1 MAKKNKNKT
10 GAPSREKFIAAV
22 IKSRTPIVHRK
33 DISDWQNA
41 KQAAIRVDN
50 PRFSQLQE
58 LFDYIM
64 DDAHLSSQVLLRKS
78 MPLGSE
84 YDLVRENGDT
94 DDQATYNLTVMPSTR
109 RLLNAILDAQLYGY
123 SLVELDPRP
132 GNPDPLGITLIDRRH
147 IDPRNG
153 LVLIDTSDTTGIPY
167 RELREFGTYILEFR
181 GEGLGLLDKAVP
193 HVLFKRFAQSCWS
206 EFCEV
211 CGMPPRVIKTNTQ
224 DPNLRDKYLEMLSN
238 YGSGANGVIDIDDE
252 MIIVATNAS
261 NGEAYENLI
270 RLCSNELSLLINGAV
285 LGQDTRYGS
294 NSKEETSANLNAKLI
309 KFDFD
314 YIEANFNTIVI
325 PALVTLGIIPQGLR
339 FRFRQQEDT
348 SELFNQT
355 MQAAQYFDIDPK
367 WVKEKFGI
375 EVLGPRTMVGG
386 LGAPADN
393 DGNGQKSKQNK
404 KQAPQGKDN
413 DEDEETPNGENKTR
427 QNAYSTDYDPFV

>member
-10 GAPSREKFIAAV
+10 GTPSREKFIAAV

-41 KQAAIRVDN
+41 KQAALRIDN

-252 MIIVATNAS
+252 MIFVATNAS

-294 NSKEETSANLNAKLI
+294 NSKEETSADLNAKLI

-355 MQAAQYFDIDPK
+355 MQAAQYFDIDPE

-375 EVLGPRTMVGG
+375 EVIGPKSYGGG
-386 LGAPADN
+386 LGSPDN
-393 DGNGQKSKQNK
+393 QDEDKKPKSGK
-404 KQAPQGKDN
+404 KQAPQGDGN
-413 DEDEETPNGENKTR
+413 DEGKETPKAEKKGR
-427 QNAYSTDYDPFV
+427 QNAYNPNFDPFV

>member
-1 MAKKNKNKT
+1 MSKKNNKPT
-10 GAPSREKFIAAV
+10 KTPSREKFIAAV
-22 IKSRTPIVHRK
+22 VKSRTPIVHRK

-41 KQAAIRVDN
+41 KQAALRVDS

-64 DDAHLSSQVLLRKS
+64 DDAHLSSQVQIRKS
-78 MPLGSE
+78 KVLRSE
-84 YDLVRENGDT
+84 FALVNESGDT
-94 DDQATYNLTVMPSTR
+94 DDQATEALKNMPATR
-109 RLLNAILDAQLYGY
+109 RLINAILDAQLYGY
-123 SLVELDPRP
+123 TLAELNPHPD
-132 GNPDPLGITLIDRRH
+132 NPDPLGVEVIDRRH

-153 LVLIDTSDTTGIPY
+153 FVLIDTSDTTGIPY
-167 RELREFGTYILEFR
+167 RELHEYGTYILEFR
-181 GEGLGLLDKAVP
+181 GEGLGTLDKAVP

-238 YGSGANGVIDIDDE
+238 YGSGANGIIDIDDE
-252 MIIVATNAS
+252 MIFVATNAS

-294 NSKEETSANLNAKLI
+294 NSKEQTSSDLNDEI
-309 KFDFD
+309 V
-314 YIEANFNTIVI
+314 EADMSAVEVAMNTVVL
-325 PALVTLGIIPQGLR
+325 PALVVLGLIPAGHR
-339 FRFRQQEDT
+339 FKFQEQEDAT
-348 SELFNQT
+348 QLFNQT

-375 EVLGPRTMVGG
+375 EVIGPKSYGGG
-386 LGAPADN
+386 LGSPDSQDN
-393 DGNGQKSKQNK
+393 GKKPQKGQKDGKQ
-404 KQAPQGKDN
+404 GN
-413 DEDEETPNGENKTR
+413 DEDKDDKTPDDGEKTR
-427 QNAYSTDYDPFV
+427 QNAYSADYDPFV

>member
-10 GAPSREKFIAAV
+10 GTPSREKFIAAV

-33 DISDWQNA
+33 DISDWQRA
-41 KQAAIRVDN
+41 KQAALRVDA

-252 MIIVATNAS
+252 MIFVATNAS

-294 NSKEETSANLNAKLI
+294 NSKEETSADLNAKLI

-375 EVLGPRTMVGG
+375 EVLGPKSFDSP
-386 LGAPADN
+386 LGNPSDNNGKAKNKDKDKNPKEQNSYSPAF
-393 DGNGQKSKQNK
+393 
-404 KQAPQGKDN
+404 
-413 DEDEETPNGENKTR
+413 
-427 QNAYSTDYDPFV
+427 DPFV